1 MRPQPCF
8 KNLQKTKECQEW
20 EKHSFPG
27 RTHQLVIQYEMVSP
41 EKINTRNMIQI
52 EQDISRN
59 VYVYAYS
66 NKHVTTINEQ
76 EAKHLNERALWK
88 GLDGRKIEGNDAIIL
103 KSQK

>member
-1 MRPQPCF
+1 MRPQRCI
-8 KNLQKTKECQEW
+8 KNLQMIKDCQEW
-20 EKHSFPG
+20 EKQSFPG

-41 EKINTRNMIQI
+41 EKINTRNIIQI

-76 EAKHLNERALWK
+76 R
-88 GLDGRKIEGNDAIIL
+88 
-103 KSQK
+103 SQAFE